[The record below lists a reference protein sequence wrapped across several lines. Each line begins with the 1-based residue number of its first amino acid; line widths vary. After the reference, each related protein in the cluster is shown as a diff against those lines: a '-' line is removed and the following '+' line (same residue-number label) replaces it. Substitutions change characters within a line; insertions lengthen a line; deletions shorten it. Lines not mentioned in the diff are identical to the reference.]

1 MMKKTLKSLARELSS
16 EELASMIDHTFLSPD
31 GEKGAV
37 RKLCR
42 EAKNYNFASVCV
54 NPSEV
59 KLAAQLLKGS
69 SVAVCTVVGFPLGQ
83 NATRIKVAEAIAAIE
98 DGASELDF
106 VINQRL
112 LKYDPFGPA
121 GCKAELV
128 ELVAAS
134 KRAGGEGIVTKLILE
149 CCNLTDEEISLACT
163 LAKDAGFD
171 FVKTSTGFGSG
182 GAREEDV
189 RLMRRCVGKKMGVKA
204 SGGIR
209 TREDACK
216 MIAAG
221 ASRIGCSSSIKI
233 VKGEK

>member
-1 MMKKTLKSLARELSS
+1 MKKTVKTLSRQPS
-16 EELASMIDHTFLSPD
+16 SKELASMIDHTFLSPA

-42 EAKNYNFASVCV
+42 EAKKFGFASVCV

-59 KLAAQLLKGS
+59 KLAARLLKGS

-83 NATRIKVAEAIAAIE
+83 NTTRIKVAEAVSAIE
-98 DGASELDF
+98 DGAEELDF

-121 GCKAELV
+121 GCLAELV
-128 ELVAAS
+128 DLVRES
-134 KRAGGEGIVTKLILE
+134 KRAGGKDIVTKLILE
-149 CCNLTDEEISLACT
+149 CCNLTDEEIILACSLA
-163 LAKDAGFD
+163 KKSGFD
-171 FVKTSTGFGSG
+171 FVKTSTGFGLG

-221 ASRIGCSSSIKI
+221 ASRIGCSSSLKI